1 MYDFQ
6 KANIWKRI
14 SASLFDI
21 ILLVIIII
29 GLGLLTSRILKYD
42 SLSTHLQDSYSK
54 YEEAYG
60 IDLSISQEEY
70 DALDEASKAKIEA
83 ARKAI
88 LEDKDIIKT
97 YEKLMNFTLIII
109 TFSILFAYLLLE
121 FVVPLLF
128 KNGQTLGKKVFG
140 VAVMRVDGVRLS
152 SVSLFIRT
160 VLGKYTI
167 ETMIPVMVL
176 ILFFFGTMN
185 IFCIL
190 VVGALLIIQ
199 LTMFIIDPARSL
211 IHDKIAKTVCVD
223 LASQMIFDSENE
235 MLEFKKRVQAEKAAR
250 AEY

>member
-14 SASLFDI
+14 SAFLFDI
-21 ILLVIIII
+21 IMLGIVIIGIA
-29 GLGLLTSRILKYD
+29 LLLSTVLKYD
-42 SLSTHLQDSYSK
+42 SLSSQLQDLYNDYK
-54 YEEAYG
+54 EEYG
-60 IDLSISQEEY
+60 VDFSISQEEY
-70 DALDEASKAKIEA
+70 DALDENMKSKYEA

-88 LEDKDIIKT
+88 AEDENIARI
-97 YEKLMNFTLIII
+97 YGKLVNYTLIIV
-109 TFSILFAYLLLE
+109 TFSILSAYLLLE
-121 FVVPLLF
+121 FLVPLLF

-140 VAVMRVDGVRLS
+140 VAIMREDGVRLS

-160 VLGKYTI
+160 VLGKYAV
-167 ETMIPVMVL
+167 ETMIPVMVI

-190 VVGALLIIQ
+190 VIGVLLIIQ
-199 LTMFIIDPARSL
+199 LAMFIIDPAHSL
-211 IHDKIAKTVCVD
+211 IHDKMAKTVCID

-235 MLEFKKRVQAEKAAR
+235 MLEYKKSLQAEKVAK